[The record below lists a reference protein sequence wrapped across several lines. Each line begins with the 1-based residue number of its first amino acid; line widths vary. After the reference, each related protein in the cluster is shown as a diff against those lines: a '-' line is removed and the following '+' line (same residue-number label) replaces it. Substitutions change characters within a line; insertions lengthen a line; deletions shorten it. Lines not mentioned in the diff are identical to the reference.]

1 MTSTRLPPG
10 PCADDA
16 IGRWMRGQQMHRL
29 VAGCALTA
37 LGLNVA
43 INLCFA
49 SPSAPTLAPLVALV
63 AQNSALPLL
72 LVGAYV
78 TSGATRA
85 PLAPLAPLASKEAP
99 LLGQAD
105 TVAAVPSRSEVF
117 GAPLWAQLRIAIAAM
132 LWTCAEL
139 WAWELQ
145 VFEASALGPGNA
157 AAYTL
162 LSSTCAAQAPP
173 RHYHALTTLTT
184 PLPRP
189 YHALTTPLPCPY
201 HALTGPRPWPIPHA
215 PLIAPPPTFT
225 LHHRAATPCSSA
237 SSP

>member
-1 MTSTRLPPG
+1 MTSTRLPPDS
-10 PCADDA
+10 CADDA

-78 TSGATRA
+78 TSGAARA
-85 PLAPLAPLASKEAP
+85 PLASLASKEAP
-99 LLGQAD
+99 LLGQGD
-105 TVAAVPSRSEVF
+105 TAAAVPSRSEVF

-173 RHYHALTTLTT
+173 THYHALTT

-189 YHALTTPLPCPY
+189 YHALT
-201 HALTGPRPWPIPHA
+201 GPRPWPVPHA
-215 PLIAPPPTFT
+215 PLSAPPPTFT
-225 LHHRAATPCSSA
+225 PHHRAATPCSSA

>member
-1 MTSTRLPPG
+1 
-10 PCADDA
+10 
-16 IGRWMRGQQMHRL
+16 MRGQQMHRL

-85 PLAPLAPLASKEAP
+85 PLASKEAP
-99 LLGQAD
+99 LLGQGDIA
-105 TVAAVPSRSEVF
+105 AAVPSRSEVF

-162 LSSTCAAQAPP
+162 LSSTCAAPQAPP

-184 PLPRP
+184 PLPR
-189 YHALTTPLPCPY
+189 PY

-225 LHHRAATPCSSA
+225 PHHRAATPCSSA

>member
-1 MTSTRLPPG
+1 
-10 PCADDA
+10 
-16 IGRWMRGQQMHRL
+16 MRGQQLHRL

-43 INLCFA
+43 INRCFA
-49 SPSAPTLAPLVALV
+49 SPAAPTLAPLVALV
-63 AQNSALPLL
+63 AQNTALPFLL
-72 LVGAYV
+72 IGAYV
-78 TSGATRA
+78 TSAAAR
-85 PLAPLAPLASKEAP
+85 APLAPLASKEAP
-99 LLGQAD
+99 LLGQGD
-105 TVAAVPSRSEVF
+105 TTASGVPIRSEVF

-162 LSSTCAAQAPP
+162 LSSTCAAQAP
-173 RHYHALTTLTT
+173 TD
-184 PLPRP
+184 PLPRACRLQSAAH
-189 YHALTTPLPCPY
+189 YACPS
-201 HALTGPRPWPIPHA
+201 HRSSSHLRPHN
-215 PLIAPPPTFT
+215 
-225 LHHRAATPCSSA
+225 RAATLCSSA